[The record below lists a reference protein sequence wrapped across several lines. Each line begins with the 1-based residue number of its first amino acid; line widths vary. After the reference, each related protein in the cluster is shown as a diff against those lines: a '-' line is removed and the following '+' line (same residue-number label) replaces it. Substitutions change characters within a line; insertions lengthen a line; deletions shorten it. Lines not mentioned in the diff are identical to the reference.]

1 MAKKKRN
8 TLPHHPG
15 DPMTSVA
22 DPGTAP
28 EYQVIARRYRP
39 RDFDEVVGQQTVVKT
54 LRGELQ
60 NDRVGHAYL
69 FSGPRGVGKTSMA
82 RIFAKALN
90 CVKGPTPNP
99 CGECVHCRGI
109 STDSDLDVI
118 EVDAATYN
126 KREETEQLLDGIDR
140 ATFRAR
146 YKVYIID
153 EVHMFSIH
161 SFNVLLKRLEEPPPR
176 VVFILATTNPEKIP
190 DTVISRCRH
199 CVFERMETD
208 RITTRLSEIADR
220 EGVKFAQGQKGAIL
234 DAVARAA
241 DGGMRDAQVALDQ
254 LISLGHGAEI
264 TLDVARLL
272 LGVVDHQ
279 VMVAL
284 LRALVGRKAPDALGH
299 VHDLVEGGR
308 DIPRFAS
315 AFLSLLR
322 DAVLLKAGAP
332 DSLLGANAEARAE
345 LRPIVAEASLPFL
358 LNATNVFIELEERLR
373 GAAPAR
379 FVLEMALLKL
389 TALEPRLLVEG
400 YASGSG
406 PIAAR
411 QDAATTSP
419 APVPVSSASIAAPPR
434 MPSPMVAASPTASPA
449 APVRAPRV
457 SESSPPA
464 APGGFAGALH
474 VEPDPDELQAV
485 EEYYRTAV
493 PNEAGGVVG
502 VAPREEELSF
512 DQVAERYPEFR
523 RAVELVTRHLGTGP
537 ALFNGRPLKPGP
549 RASS

>member
-1 MAKKKRN
+1 M
-8 TLPHHPG
+8 PP
-15 DPMTSVA
+15 DPSA
-22 DPGTAP
+22 SAPP

-39 RDFDEVVGQQTVVKT
+39 RDFDEVVGQQTVVRT

-109 STDSDLDVI
+109 STDSDLDVV

-126 KREETEQLLDGIDR
+126 KREETEQLLEGIDR

-199 CVFERMETD
+199 CVFERMETE
-208 RITTRLSEIADR
+208 RISARLSEIADR
-220 EGVKFAQGQKGAIL
+220 EGVKFAEGQKAAIL
-234 DAVARAA
+234 DAVSRAA

-264 TLDVARLL
+264 TLDVARQL

-284 LRALVGRKAPDALGH
+284 LRALVRRDTPACLGL

-308 DIPRFAS
+308 DIPRFGG
-315 AFLSLLR
+315 AFLSMLR
-322 DAVLLKAGAP
+322 DALLIKVGAP
-332 DSLLGANAEARAE
+332 DNLLGANAEARAE
-345 LRPIVAEASLPFL
+345 LRPIAMEATLPFL
-358 LNATNVFIELEERLR
+358 LNATNVFIELEEKLR

-389 TALEPRLLVEG
+389 TALEPRLLIEG
-400 YASGSG
+400 LAAGGSTARTDGSSVRPTPAS
-406 PIAAR
+406 P
-411 QDAATTSP
+411 T
-419 APVPVSSASIAAPPR
+419 PVSASNLAVPPR
-434 MPSPMVAASPTASPA
+434 MPQPMVAASPTISPA
-449 APVRAPRV
+449 ASPRPPRV
-457 SESSPPA
+457 AEGVPPA
-464 APGGFAGALH
+464 PGAAFTATRLP
-474 VEPDPDELQAV
+474 EPEPDELLAV
-485 EEYYRTAV
+485 EEYYRNANPSDAV
-493 PNEAGGVVG
+493 DAVG

-523 RAVELVTRHLGTGP
+523 RAVELVTRHLGHPP
-537 ALFNGRPLKPGP
+537 ALFNGKPMKGGP